1 MAKRGAGN
9 KNLNDL
15 SGLLT
20 SYVDIVNA
28 TFVRLTGKNVA
39 AWLKEFQQ
47 QPREL
52 PQGESAATAQSGMPL
67 ADAYAILG
75 LPQTASRE
83 EVKRNYRRL
92 AVVFH
97 PDKTGTGYDEAMKLL
112 NKAYQRIEKEK
123 GGK

>member
-1 MAKRGAGN
+1 MAKRGAKN
-9 KNLNDL
+9 KDLDNL

-20 SYVDIVNA
+20 SYVDVVNA
-28 TFVRLTGKNVA
+28 TFERLTGKNVA

-47 QPREL
+47 RPREL
-52 PQGESAATAQSGMPL
+52 PQGESAAPPQPSMPL

-75 LPQTASRE
+75 LPQTASLE

-97 PDKTGTGYDEAMKLL
+97 PDQKGGYEEAMKLL
-112 NKAYQRIEKEK
+112 NNARDRILEEK